1 MRLELDL
8 QRATTLATPSRPTL
22 RRWLLRA
29 LTAQQRDCVQLTL
42 RLVDEAESAALNQQY
57 RGKPGPTN
65 VLAFPSPLPEGM
77 QADFLGDLVICAPVV
92 EREAHEQGKS
102 LRAHWAHIVI
112 HGALHLCGHDHQH
125 DAEAQQM
132 EQIEIELLRSLRIA
146 NPYQSRH
153 IESTP

>member
-1 MRLELDL
+1 MKLQLDL
-8 QRATTLATPSRPTL
+8 QRATTLTPPSRPTL

-29 LTAQQRDCVQLTL
+29 LTPHRDRAQLTL
-42 RLVDEAESAALNQQY
+42 RLVDEAESAELNQQY

-65 VLAFPSPLPEGM
+65 VLAFPSPLPEGV

-92 EREAHEQGKS
+92 EREACEQGKS
-102 LRAHWAHIVI
+102 PRAHWAHIVI
-112 HGALHLCGHDHQH
+112 HGALHLCGHDHQN
-125 DAEAQQM
+125 DAEAQRM
-132 EQIEIELLRSLRIA
+132 EQLEIELLRSLRIA